1 MTPQT
6 IDQQGIPAASQVKWM
21 ETKKNLFI
29 WAGVNVSFSLF
40 PPGLKAYDATT
51 NIIEKGITFSII
63 SRGKQ
68 KKDTVYSN

>member
-1 MTPQT
+1 
-6 IDQQGIPAASQVKWM
+6 M

-40 PPGLKAYDATT
+40 PPGLQAYDATT

>member
-29 WAGVNVSFSLF
+29 WSGVNVSFSLF
-40 PPGLKAYDATT
+40 PPGLQAYDATT